1 MLQYQIYKK
10 KYGPQNGLVSIDLG
24 FFFGKCFEVFKSLE
38 AHYYFVQ
45 SCSEPMV
52 AEMTSV

>member
-1 MLQYQIYKK
+1 MLQYQIYK